1 MNCPFRE
8 SQGINMYIMKHLL
21 TILLIIFLGIFT
33 SCSSDSPK
41 DEAGKPDAGVP
52 PVIDVPTGAE
62 DYFSKNMD
70 FDYSS
75 SEKVLAFSSNVP
87 WTIKVADTRD
97 GSQWCTVTPTN
108 GIAGTS
114 SVIVK
119 VSENTTYDDR
129 NAVIT
134 LTAGSV
140 TRSVFVNQKQRQALM
155 LTSDRFEVPVAGGT
169 INMEVKANIEYEVK
183 IADDSKDWIHLSS
196 TRSLSSSIVSLTIDK
211 SDEYE
216 KREGHV
222 IVKGNGIEE
231 TATIYQ
237 AGEGI
242 LTLSKSLFEIS
253 CEKQELTIDISSNFE
268 YAINMPNVDWI
279 EEVKGGTRGI
289 STHTLKLSISENT
302 DYSERSAK
310 IRVYD
315 TKSSLSED
323 IQIVQAQK
331 EGMIIDK
338 HEYEIDENGGMFSVN
353 VQSNINYDVSID
365 CDWIKEVTTRS
376 LSTRTHNFEV
386 STISDNQDR
395 QAKITFTSKSSGK
408 SDVIVVKQT
417 CGMFLDTNSLTL
429 MKGEQKKL
437 NLTNKT
443 NQSVKW
449 ASSNTSVVT
458 VDNSGLVTAVG
469 KGDATVTVSTE
480 DGKHSCVCDVSVKD
494 ISDMISASSIGGAIS
509 SINNLIQYGSKLN
522 WRFSNNSPVSVTLVS
537 MQLIDGETGKEGN
550 IMSVNTTVDGGTSVS
565 YSTTIGLA
573 GIHAPV
579 TCRFRYEYN
588 GEEYST
594 DAVYT
599 NNWGW

>member
-1 MNCPFRE
+1 
-8 SQGINMYIMKHLL
+8 MKHLL
-21 TILLIIFLGIFT
+21 TIVLIIFLGIFT

-41 DEAGKPDAGVP
+41 DEASKPDASKPDAGVT
-52 PVIDVPTGAE
+52 PVIEVPTGSE

-70 FDYSS
+70 FDYSA
-75 SEKVLAFSSNVP
+75 SEKVLVFSSNVP

-242 LTLSKSLFEIS
+242 LTLSKNLFEIS

-268 YAINMPNVDWI
+268 YAVDMPSADWI

-289 STHTLKLSISENT
+289 STHTLKLSVSENT

-315 TKSSLSED
+315 TKSSLSEE

-338 HEYEIDENGGMFSVN
+338 HEYEIDENGGVFSVN
-353 VQSNINYDVSID
+353 VQSNIDYDISID

-386 STISDNQDR
+386 SAISDNQDR

-494 ISDMISASSIGGAIS
+494 ITDMISASSIGGAVS
-509 SINNLIQYGSKLN
+509 SINNLIQYGSRLN

>member
-1 MNCPFRE
+1 
-8 SQGINMYIMKHLL
+8 MKHLL
-21 TILLIIFLGIFT
+21 SILSISLLGILT

-41 DEAGKPDAGVP
+41 DDVAKPDGNVTP
-52 PVIDVPTGAE
+52 IIEVPTGAE

-70 FDYSS
+70 FDYSA
-75 SEKVLAFSSNVP
+75 SEKMLAFSSNVP

-114 SVIVK
+114 TVIVK
-119 VSENTTYDDR
+119 VSDNSSYDDR

-155 LTSDRFEVPVAGGT
+155 LTSNRFEVPVVGGT
-169 INMEVKANIEYEVK
+169 INLEVKTNVDYRVE
-183 IADDSKDWIHLSS
+183 IADDSKGWIHLSS
-196 TRSLSSSIVSLTIDK
+196 TRSLSSHIVSLTIDQ
-211 SDEYE
+211 SNEYE

-222 IVKGNGIEE
+222 IIRGNGIEE

-242 LTLSKSLFEIS
+242 LTLSKNLFEIS
-253 CEKQELTIDISSNFE
+253 CEKQELTIDVSSNFE
-268 YAINMPNVDWI
+268 YAVDMPNVDWI

-289 STHTLKLSISENT
+289 STHTLKLSVSENT
-302 DYSERSAK
+302 DYSERRAK

-315 TKSSLSED
+315 TKSSLTDE
-323 IQIVQAQK
+323 ILIVQAPK
-331 EGMIIDK
+331 EAMIIEK

-353 VQSNINYDVSID
+353 VQSNIDYDVNID

-386 STISDNQDR
+386 SAISDNHDR
-395 QAKITFTSKSSGK
+395 QAKITFTQKSSGR
-408 SDVIVVKQT
+408 SDAIVVKQI
-417 CGMFLDTNSLTL
+417 CGMFLDMKSLTL

-449 ASSNTSVVT
+449 ESSNTSVVI

-469 KGDATVTVSTE
+469 KGNATVVVSTD

-494 ISDMISASSIGGAIS
+494 ITEMISASSIGGSVS

-522 WRFSNNSPVSVTLVS
+522 WRFSNNSPVGVTLVS

-550 IMSVNTTVDGGTSVS
+550 VMNVNKTVDGGTSVS

-588 GEEYST
+588 GEDYYT
-594 DAVYT
+594 DAVFT
-599 NNWGW
+599 NDWRW